1 MATAISATC
10 FASIFDPC
18 ARYVRP
24 SSEAHCQGRQTGAT
38 GKLSSSRNCLTA
50 SITSGSQVCR
60 SNRAQDQ
67 WLGHATWWPCR
78 SAGEGL
84 GFASTKRR
92 FSLHLSWQNQS
103 IRSVQHSHF
112 FLGSS
117 ARYSSREPASNAWE
131 ISCICSICYVKEL
144 VIGRVMRLLLG
155 SLSCVWYVRRI
166 WSIWTRF
173 VSLNKLLQLGT
184 TSSWMTNRS
193 YLTEHNLLSCSSAQ
207 PRYLLNN
214 VRPRVWITS
223 GPLSRLVL
231 C

>member
-1 MATAISATC
+1 VEFISSPTCHTVIISFTTCVNSKRVRIVDRGILCSSITYLQLLRMATAISTTC

-38 GKLSSSRNCLTA
+38 GKLSSSRNCSTA
-50 SITSGSQVCR
+50 SITSGSQVNR

-67 WLGHATWWPCR
+67 WLGHTTWWRCR

-117 ARYSSREPASNAWE
+117 ARYSSREPASNA
-131 ISCICSICYVKEL
+131 
-144 VIGRVMRLLLG
+144 
-155 SLSCVWYVRRI
+155 
-166 WSIWTRF
+166 
-173 VSLNKLLQLGT
+173 
-184 TSSWMTNRS
+184 
-193 YLTEHNLLSCSSAQ
+193 
-207 PRYLLNN
+207 
-214 VRPRVWITS
+214 
-223 GPLSRLVL
+223 
-231 C
+231 

>member
-18 ARYVRP
+18 AGYVRP
-24 SSEAHCQGRQTGAT
+24 SNEAHCQGRQIGAT
-38 GKLSSSRNCLTA
+38 GKLYSSRNCLTA
-50 SITSGSQVCR
+50 SITSGSQVYR

-67 WLGHATWWPCR
+67 WLGHTTWWPCR

-117 ARYSSREPASNAWE
+117 ARYSLKEPASNAWE

-144 VIGRVMRLLLG
+144 VIGWVMRLLLG
-155 SLSCVWYVRRI
+155 KPVLYGQFELDLFSFNKSLP
-166 WSIWTRF
+166 
-173 VSLNKLLQLGT
+173 LGT
-184 TSSWMTNRS
+184 SSSLMTNRL
-193 YLTEHNLLSCSSAQ
+193 YLTERNFLSCSSAQ
-207 PRYLLNN
+207 PKFVEWRQA
-214 VRPRVWITS
+214 
-223 GPLSRLVL
+223 
-231 C
+231 